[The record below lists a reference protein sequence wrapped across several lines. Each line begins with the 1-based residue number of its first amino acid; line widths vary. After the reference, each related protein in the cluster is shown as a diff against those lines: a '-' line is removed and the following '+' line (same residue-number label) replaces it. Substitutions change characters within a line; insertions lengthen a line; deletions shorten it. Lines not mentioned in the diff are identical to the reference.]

1 MKNISFSKIITNWY
15 SVNKRELPWRNT
27 SNPYHIWLSEIMLQQ
42 TRVNQGLPYYLAFTS
57 QFPDIFALAKAPEQ
71 EVLRLWQGL
80 GYYSRARNL
89 HATAKYIANELN
101 GKFPDNYNNLLKL
114 KGVGSY
120 TAAAIA
126 SFSYNEKVAVL
137 DGNVFRVLA
146 RYFGIETDIASPLGT
161 KEFSILANELLPEKQ
176 SSIHNQAIMEF
187 GALHCTPQNPL
198 CNTCPLAE
206 NCVANTNNL
215 QTVLPVKIKKLKVK
229 NRFFHYI
236 VFEFEG
242 KQLFHERTS
251 KDIWLGL
258 NEYYLIENNEL
269 LDLDDLAS
277 GDTLLKSILI
287 QNHRIKHVSEPYKHI
302 LTHQKIMAK
311 FIVIETFKP
320 INIDGFSYYSKD
332 EIEEL
337 AKPVLILN
345 FIKNLNE

>member
-1 MKNISFSKIITNWY
+1 MKNISFSKTITNWY
-15 SVNKRELPWRNT
+15 STNKRELPWRNT

-57 QFPDIFALAKAPEQ
+57 QFPDIFALANAPEQ

-89 HATAKYIANELN
+89 HSTAKYIANELN

-277 GDTLLKSILI
+277 GDELLKKILT
-287 QNHRIKHVSEPYKHI
+287 QNHQIKHVSEPYKHI

-320 INIDGFSYYSKD
+320 INIDGFRYYTKD

>member
-1 MKNISFSKIITNWY
+1 MKNISFSKTITNWY
-15 SVNKRELPWRNT
+15 STNKRELPWRNT

-57 QFPDIFALAKAPEQ
+57 QFPDIFALANAPEQ

-101 GKFPDNYNNLLKL
+101 GKFPENYNNLLKL

-215 QTVLPVKIKKLKVK
+215 QAVLPVKIKKLKVK

-242 KQLFHERTS
+242 KHFFHERTS

-277 GDTLLKSILI
+277 GDELLKNILT
-287 QNHRIKHVSEPYKHI
+287 QNHQIKHVSEPYKHI

-320 INIDGFSYYSKD
+320 INIDGFRYYSKD

>member
-1 MKNISFSKIITNWY
+1 MKNISFSKTITNWY
-15 SVNKRELPWRNT
+15 STNKRELPWRNT

-57 QFPDIFALAKAPEQ
+57 QFPDIFALANAPEQ

-215 QTVLPVKIKKLKVK
+215 QAVLPVKIKKLKVK

-277 GDTLLKSILI
+277 GDELLKNILT
-287 QNHRIKHVSEPYKHI
+287 QNHQIKHVSEPYKHI

-320 INIDGFSYYSKD
+320 INIDGFDYYSKD

>member
-1 MKNISFSKIITNWY
+1 MKNISFSKIITSWY
-15 SVNKRELPWRNT
+15 SVNKRDLPWRNT

-57 QFPDIFALAKAPEQ
+57 QFPDIFALANAPEQ

-89 HATAKYIANELN
+89 HSTAKYIANELN

-146 RYFGIETDIASPLGT
+146 RYFGIDTDIASPLGT
-161 KEFSILANELLPEKQ
+161 QKFSVLANELLPETQ
-176 SSIHNQAIMEF
+176 SSIYNQAIMEF

-206 NCVANTNNL
+206 NCVACTNNL
-215 QTVLPVKIKKLKVK
+215 QAVLPVKIKKLKVK

-269 LDLDDLAS
+269 MDLDDLAS
-277 GDTLLKSILI
+277 GDELLKNILT
-287 QNHRIKHVSEPYKHI
+287 QNHQIKHVSEPYKHI

-320 INIDGFSYYSKD
+320 INIDGYRYYSKD